1 MALHMCLK
9 VDFGVFIL
17 TDLSDKCNLE
27 NSGKSA
33 VKEYAL
39 ATNAVVLSGQ
49 HWRNGFIEFCRLL
62 IFCYWEISLKFDILL
77 SMQLC
82 YSVEVLIVCIWFCL
96 VVWFSSFC
104 CLQGLFCEL
113 RLLIQ
118 GVSLTVLCLGKACK
132 IRLMQHE
139 DIIPR
144 ADICVWCF

>member
-49 HWRNGFIEFCRLL
+49 HWRNGFIEFYRTYFLL
-62 IFCYWEISLKFDILL
+62 
-77 SMQLC
+77 
-82 YSVEVLIVCIWFCL
+82 
-96 VVWFSSFC
+96 
-104 CLQGLFCEL
+104 L
-113 RLLIQ
+113 RNF
-118 GVSLTVLCLGKACK
+118 T
-132 IRLMQHE
+132 
-139 DIIPR
+139 
-144 ADICVWCF
+144 